1 MIKAADKGGLR
12 LSQPG
17 DTAES
22 RRKTAASDVKQ
33 ILRDSIMR
41 GEVLPGQRL
50 TLGEVAERTGY
61 GQMPVREALFQL
73 EGEGILEVSPHR
85 GAVVRPVDAKFVFD
99 MYEVRRSLDG
109 LLVRNAVPAMRA
121 DALARLVAAQLAYEA
136 AKGADTQTILARNAA
151 FHAIINQVGDNPV
164 ASGIL
169 NRGWELVHALR
180 VRFGFGRDRLET
192 IIVEHRELVDACQR
206 RDVEAAV
213 AVAERH
219 TVTARDDLLALLA

>member
-1 MIKAADKGGLR
+1 MPQQDE
-12 LSQPG
+12 
-17 DTAES
+17 TAES
-22 RRKTAASDVKQ
+22 RRKTAAADVKR

-41 GEVLPGQRL
+41 GDVLPGQRL

-109 LLVRNAVPAMRA
+109 LLIRNAIPAMRA
-121 DALARLVAAQLAYEA
+121 DVLARLVAAQKDYEA
-136 AKGADTQTILARNAA
+136 AIGADTQTILNRNAA
-151 FHAIINQVGDNPV
+151 FHAVINQAADNPV
-164 ASGIL
+164 ATGIL

-180 VRFGFGRDRLET
+180 VRFGFGRDRLAHTLVGHAPLGDARQRGDLEAG
-192 IIVEHRELVDACQR
+192 VEVSD
-206 RDVEAAV
+206 
-213 AVAERH
+213 RH

>member
-1 MIKAADKGGLR
+1 MSQGGETVE
-12 LSQPG
+12 G
-17 DTAES
+17 
-22 RRKTAASDVKQ
+22 RRKTAAADVKQ
-33 ILRDSIMR
+33 IIRDSIMR

-85 GAVVRPVDAKFVFD
+85 GAVVRPVDAKFVYD

-109 LLVRNAVPAMRA
+109 LLIRAAIPNMRA
-121 DALARLVAAQLAYEA
+121 DILARLVTAQKAYEDA
-136 AKGADTQTILARNAA
+136 VAADTQTILARNAA
-151 FHAIINQVGDNPV
+151 FHHVINQAGDNPV
-164 ASGIL
+164 AMGIL

-180 VRFGFGRDRLET
+180 VRFGFGPDRLAT
-192 IIVEHRELVDACQR
+192 IALEHAQLVAACQD
-206 RDVEAAV
+206 RDLDAAV
-213 AVAERH
+213 EVTDRH

>member
-1 MIKAADKGGLR
+1 MPQQDE
-12 LSQPG
+12 
-17 DTAES
+17 TAES
-22 RRKTAASDVKQ
+22 RRKTAAADVKR

-41 GEVLPGQRL
+41 GDVLPGQRL

-109 LLVRNAVPAMRA
+109 LLIRNAIPAMRA
-121 DALARLVAAQLAYEA
+121 DVLARLVAAQKDYEA
-136 AKGADTQTILARNAA
+136 AIGADTQTILNRNAA
-151 FHAIINQVGDNPV
+151 FHAVINQAADNPV
-164 ASGIL
+164 ATGIL

-180 VRFGFGRDRLET
+180 VRFGFGRDRLEH
-192 IIVEHRELVDACQR
+192 IIVEHAQLVDACQR
-206 RDVEAAV
+206 RDLEAAIEV
-213 AVAERH
+213 TDRH